1 MVDHLAV
8 AYNPWYDL
16 TIYSCLSS
24 PANLSKVVTCIT
36 ASAIANAPTADPK
49 FPRWGRAITERVRSY
64 IPDRNK
70 TPVLPPCSHIFSI
83 LTCKLPLA
91 HHPGGMA
98 DNSPTFQRWGRKFG
112 IA

>member
-24 PANLSKVVTCIT
+24 PANLSKVVTYIT
-36 ASAIANAPTADPK
+36 ASGIANAPTADPK

-70 TPVLPPCSHIFSI
+70 TPVLRPCSHILSI
-83 LTCKLPLA
+83 LTCKLPLGTVSA
-91 HHPGGMA
+91 VPSGLA
-98 DNSPTFQRWGRKFG
+98 LTDDQAPNVETL
-112 IA
+112 